1 MTVIDMPMPKACAG
15 CDLLM
20 DNPLSINGYCAK
32 TKSTIPIMASIV
44 GRPLD
49 CPLSEREEKEKDE

>member
-1 MTVIDMPMPKACAG
+1 MTVINMPMPKTCCA

-20 DNPLSINGYCAK
+20 DNPLSIDGYCAK

-44 GRPLD
+44 GRPLN
-49 CPLSEREEKEKDE
+49 CPLSEWEEKEKDE